1 MGWFKVVLMRRK
13 LIVGLAVLTVA
24 VAMPILCINL
34 LGSGTMQQDDEI
46 TKEQEFGEF
55 GVGLFCPTDDD
66 IRDPQIALQHG
77 ILGYVELSWV
87 DDPPIAMHQG
97 EVWSGTCLAH
107 FVSHTCEVTEAEL
120 HIEPGEGALRGG
132 RYYTREDG
140 TEVFLDYSRFL
151 CYWPQGVFKIKADET
166 MVIEVTLRVPSDLP
180 RSIQDFRLYPYDI
193 WVGEHQGKM
202 PGVSLLFPDHPREV
216 QIIHDPLPSDDP

>member
-1 MGWFKVVLMRRK
+1 MGWLKVISKAWLVKKK
-13 LIVGLAVLTVA
+13 LIVGLAVLVVA
-24 VAMPILCINL
+24 VATPILCINL
-34 LGSGTMQQDDEI
+34 LGPPGVEEGVDEI
-46 TKEQEFGEF
+46 EVHAICTLVLTPE
-55 GVGLFCPTDDD
+55 D

-77 ILGYVELSWV
+77 ILGYVELTWM
-87 DDPPIAMHQG
+87 DTLPPSVMRPG
-97 EVWSGTCLAH
+97 EIWRGGWLAH
-107 FVSHTCEVTEAEL
+107 FVSHTCEVAEAEL